1 MKSLFF
7 ALILI
12 LLTTS
17 SFKSGG
23 KKPGYAKFRIR
34 GRFCIA
40 GLFRTSPGAVKP
52 AGWLL
57 HQLQI
62 MRDGTTGHLDEV
74 YEKIKNSNGWLG
86 GTGDGWEETPYWLDG
101 AVPLAWLLAD
111 KPLQEKV
118 LKYINWTLDHQ
129 RPSGYF
135 GPLTK
140 TEREKGNFV
149 EIASCAQGEDWWPK
163 MLMLKVMQQYYLASG
178 DPRVIPFLSKYFAYQ
193 LAALKECPL
202 GQWTEW
208 AVSRGTENIL
218 VAQWL
223 YTINHDPSLLELA
236 SLIESQS
243 FAWSTWLGN
252 RDWVIEAAAHQD
264 RENWMHRHGV
274 NVGMGLKAPALN
286 YQRTGNPKYLAD
298 QKDGIS

>member
-1 MKSLFF
+1 
-7 ALILI
+7 
-12 LLTTS
+12 
-17 SFKSGG
+17 
-23 KKPGYAKFRIR
+23 
-34 GRFCIA
+34 
-40 GLFRTSPGAVKP
+40 
-52 AGWLL
+52 
-57 HQLQI
+57 
-62 MRDGTTGHLDEV
+62 MRNGTTGHLDEV

-111 KPLQEKV
+111 KSLQDKV

-163 MLMLKVMQQYYLASG
+163 MLMLKVMQQYYLVSG
-178 DPRVIPFLSKYFAYQ
+178 DPRVIPFLSKYFSYQ

-252 RDWVIEAAAHQD
+252 RDWVIQAAAHQD
-264 RENWMHRHGV
+264 
-274 NVGMGLKAPALN
+274 K
-286 YQRTGNPKYLAD
+286 
-298 QKDGIS
+298 

>member
-1 MKSLFF
+1 MVL
-7 ALILI
+7 
-12 LLTTS
+12 
-17 SFKSGG
+17 
-23 KKPGYAKFRIR
+23 P
-34 GRFCIA
+34 
-40 GLFRTSPGAVKP
+40 
-52 AGWLL
+52 
-57 HQLQI
+57 
-62 MRDGTTGHLDEV
+62 GHLDEV
-74 YEKIKNSNGWLG
+74 YEKVKNSNGWLG

-118 LKYINWTLDHQ
+118 MKYINWTLDHQ

-135 GPLTK
+135 GPVTK

-149 EIASCAQGEDWWPK
+149 EISSCAEGEDWWPK

-193 LAALKECPL
+193 LAVLKQCPL

-223 YTINHDPSLLELA
+223 YTINHDQSLLELA

-252 RDWVIEAAAHQD
+252 RDWVIQAAAHQNRD
-264 RENWMHRHGV
+264 NWMHRHGV
-274 NVGMGLKAPALN
+274 NVGMGIKSTCPEFPTN
-286 YQRTGNPKYLAD
+286 RKY
-298 QKDGIS
+298 